1 MVDPR
6 PLLEIEV
13 RPLGAIARARPCAP
27 AEAARSAI
35 FALIRMLAKTIGLS
49 MRNRAYSGSCRG
61 IARPKAA
68 TWSITSVE
76 FRHLLGRQESLQA
89 AASTRRARIPK
100 GGWLRRLAVRAR
112 APTPD
117 TPRRAQRRRRADRRA
132 RSYASSSMRASAA
145 ETERRDAGEAQG
157 VHRSVIWPASRT
169 ASSRAGYVFIRDAA
183 TVSRARPERHLQ
195 RGPPRLRPTV
205 IRPPPACESALIRI
219 VIRAPE
225 RRTSLSPLPRS
236 QVEEGDIRD
245 PYQSQWV
252 LDEQDDAADSPKV
265 SHVSAGQECWQELR
279 AKRNDAGDSKP
290 EPFNECP
297 RSAEHPSSTAHKAR
311 PALRSPQHCDKT
323 REQKRKDH
331 QGTTCEPQ
339 RHHYVFRPH
348 RRIYFGDSPAR
359 PIPVA

>member
-117 TPRRAQRRRRADRRA
+117 TPRRAQRRVALIGAPEAMHLLPCAHPQQRLSDVMLEKLKEFIVRSFGQHHALPPVVRGTYSYEMPPLWRGLVQNATCSADRRG
-132 RSYASSSMRASAA
+132 SV
-145 ETERRDAGEAQG
+145 RR
-157 VHRSVIWPASRT
+157 
-169 ASSRAGYVFIRDAA
+169 
-183 TVSRARPERHLQ
+183 
-195 RGPPRLRPTV
+195 
-205 IRPPPACESALIRI
+205 
-219 VIRAPE
+219 
-225 RRTSLSPLPRS
+225 
-236 QVEEGDIRD
+236 
-245 PYQSQWV
+245 
-252 LDEQDDAADSPKV
+252 
-265 SHVSAGQECWQELR
+265 
-279 AKRNDAGDSKP
+279 
-290 EPFNECP
+290 
-297 RSAEHPSSTAHKAR
+297 
-311 PALRSPQHCDKT
+311 
-323 REQKRKDH
+323 
-331 QGTTCEPQ
+331 
-339 RHHYVFRPH
+339 
-348 RRIYFGDSPAR
+348 
-359 PIPVA
+359 